1 MNIITQTFLEILK
14 DMDGEYHFN
23 PLIKCR
29 DKDDARR
36 LAWLT
41 HQRFMQNEENAG
53 FTQEGALN
61 SLEGDFLTDISQFD
75 VVVTMSGDGKYRVV
89 YRIITL
95 ELRVD
100 VTC

>member
-14 DMDGEYHFN
+14 DMDGEYHFT

-29 DKDDARR
+29 DKEDACR
-36 LAWLT
+36 LAWHA
-41 HQRFMQNEENAG
+41 HQRFLEKDENAG
-53 FTQEGALN
+53 FKDEDALN
-61 SLEGDFLTDISQFD
+61 SEEGDFINDISQFD
-75 VVVTMSGDGKYRVV
+75 VVVTMSGDGNRRVV
-89 YRIITL
+89 YRIVTL